1 MRVKRNRVVSIHYR
15 LRLDTGE
22 EVDTSRRRGPLTF
35 LVGHGEIIPGL
46 ERELINMEV
55 GDKKKVRVEAK
66 DGYGLV
72 NEALVQ
78 SIDRDDIPNNIDLA
92 VGAVLRGQSESGNI
106 VEGLITAL
114 GENNVIIDFN
124 HPLAGEA
131 LNFETEIIEIRE
143 ATADEISHR
152 HVH

>member
-1 MRVKRNRVVSIHYR
+1 MRGRKNRVVSIHFR
-15 LRLDTGE
+15 LRLDSGE

-35 LVGHGEIIPGL
+35 LVGHGQIIPGL
-46 ERELINMEV
+46 ESELINMEV
-55 GDKKKVRVEAK
+55 GDKKNVRVEPQ
-66 DGYGLV
+66 DGYGLK

-78 SIDRDDIPNNIDLA
+78 SVDREDIPNDIDLA

-106 VEGLITAL
+106 VEGMITAL
-114 GENNVIIDFN
+114 SEKNVILDFN
-124 HPLAGEA
+124 HPLAGKA
-131 LNFETEIIEIRE
+131 LNFETKIIGIRE